1 MKYYV
6 AADVHGF
13 YTILHDTLEREG
25 CFSDPEPHRLILL
38 GDCFDRGGEAEEMQ
52 RFLLEL
58 LEKDALI
65 LIRGNHEDLFVD
77 LSPDRRFDNFLTA
90 CVRPAKSDIVVD
102 RVLKQIHSLEH
113 HTDIVHKIC
122 NRNITDICSTDFY
135 TALFYIPEACNQH
148 GQCCFARAG

>member
-58 LEKDALI
+58 LEKDELI

-77 LSPDRRFDNFLTA
+77 LVT
-90 CVRPAKSDIVVD
+90 VD
-102 RVLKQIHSLEH
+102 RGLPVRH
-113 HTDIVHKIC
+113 HVSNGT
-122 NRNITDICSTDFY
+122 Y
-135 TALFYIPEACNQH
+135 GTALQLTGFSAAEARRRNRD
-148 GQCCFARAG
+148 FAAAATSSYSHLERSVP